1 MLLRVG
7 VGTKEEGV
15 GKVSEV
21 LGTMQLSQSALTRPA
36 HGKGCMEG
44 RRDGQVGKEFT
55 TQK

>member
-21 LGTMQLSQSALTRPA
+21 LGTKQLSQSALTRPA

-44 RRDGQVGKEFT
+44 GRDGQVGKEFT